1 MLLLLELSDFV
12 GILPLLLDLTSYLL
26 FILPMFLCLLAL
38 NAVSLFLDLA
48 LTNLLTL
55 LLFEVSDEALA

>member
-1 MLLLLELSDFV
+1 MLLLLELSDLV